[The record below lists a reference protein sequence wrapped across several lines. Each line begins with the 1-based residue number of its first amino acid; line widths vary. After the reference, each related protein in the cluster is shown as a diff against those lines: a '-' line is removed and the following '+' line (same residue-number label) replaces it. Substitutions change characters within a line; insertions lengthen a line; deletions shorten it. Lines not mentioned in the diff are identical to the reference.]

1 MSSESRLGGPRT
13 TSKSLAPQ
21 VNCAEGPNSEKIRSF
36 YFKRV
41 SIGRKCGALGNFFSF
56 NWKRALDGGVV

>member
-21 VNCAEGPNSEKIRSF
+21 VNCAEGPNSEEFRSF

-41 SIGRKCGALGNFFSF
+41 SIERNF
-56 NWKRALDGGVV
+56 